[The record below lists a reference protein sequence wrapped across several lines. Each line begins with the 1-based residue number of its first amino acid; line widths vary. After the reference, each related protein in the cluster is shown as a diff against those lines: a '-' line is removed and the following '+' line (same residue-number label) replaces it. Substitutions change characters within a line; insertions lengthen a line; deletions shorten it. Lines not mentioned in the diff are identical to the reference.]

1 MSEGRNWGS
10 TVVGWFI
17 VRDDG
22 TPASPVVD
30 VPAATDAGPP
40 PVPTADPAAPAVFK
54 SEPPSAPGGR
64 VDFDGVFTAAG
75 IEAEER
81 DRLTK
86 ASALLASLPAETPVP
101 VKKQIVEASL
111 KAFGFPVEKIIERA
125 RRRCRR
131 SRSTSGP
138 GQRDTQTL
146 LAESQKRM
154 ARTRG
159 GDREH
164 QEA

>member
-22 TPASPVVD
+22 TPASPAVD

-86 ASALLASLPAETPVP
+86 ASALLASLPAETPVA
-101 VKKQIVEASL
+101 VKKQIVEASM
-111 KAFGFPVEKIIERA
+111 KAFGVPVDKIIETGVEEIQALEGYIRA
-125 RRRCRR
+125 GAADTESCSPNRRPGLRSWKTR
-131 SRSTSGP
+131 SRTSAP
-138 GQRDTQTL
+138 
-146 LAESQKRM
+146 
-154 ARTRG
+154 
-159 GDREH
+159 
-164 QEA
+164 